1 MHVMAWQWWLFLHL
15 TGILAFV
22 GAHGVS
28 MFVLYRIRGE
38 RDRQRIAELITFS
51 GTTTRPMYIGL
62 LILTAGGVGAGIT
75 LHLFSQWWL
84 WISIVI
90 LLVTIGL
97 MSGLA
102 GPYFR
107 RITAACEVRPSG
119 VPRVSDEELMQL
131 LRSGEAH
138 VISAIGIVGLL
149 AILYLMLFKPF

>member
-1 MHVMAWQWWLFLHL
+1 MAWQWWLLLHL
-15 TGILAFV
+15 AGVLAFV

-38 RDRQRIAELITFS
+38 RDRGRITELIAFS
-51 GTTTRPMYIGL
+51 GTTTRPMYIAL
-62 LILTAGGVGAGIT
+62 AVLTIGGVGAGLT

-84 WISIVI
+84 WISILI
-90 LLVTIGL
+90 LLTTIGL
-97 MSGLA
+97 MTGLA
-102 GPYFR
+102 APYFR

-119 VPRVSDEELMQL
+119 VPRVSDEELTEL

-138 VISAIGIVGLL
+138 VIAAIGVVGLL